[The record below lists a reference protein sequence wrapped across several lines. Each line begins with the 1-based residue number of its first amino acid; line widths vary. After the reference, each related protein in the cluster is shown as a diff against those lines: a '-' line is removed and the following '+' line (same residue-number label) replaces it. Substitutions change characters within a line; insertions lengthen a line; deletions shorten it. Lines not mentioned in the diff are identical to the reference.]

1 MSKLQVFVS
10 SVQNELATERL
21 AIVEMVSEDA
31 FLRDNV
37 QIIRFEDLP
46 AETDPVSRGYINKLD
61 ECEVYV
67 GIIGNTYGKKGRD
80 GLSSTH
86 REYKRAVQT
95 GKEILIYIKE
105 AGETQRDKEILNLIE
120 IVSNPETGHKYKNF
134 NNYRELKREVR
145 DSLLLILQ
153 NRGITPTRDQNTDF
167 ENSLHAGSDFDI
179 ALSRIPLREAM
190 FELVKLF
197 VSKVNDVSEIVA
209 EKMKMETLSAFGLI
223 YFNSEWNEYYLSNA
237 GALLFA
243 RHPER
248 YFPQIRICLDVY
260 TDEYTPDPEDSD
272 NAEGPLPKAV
282 EKALNFLQGKIRKTY
297 RIIGFKRVLVYEYP
311 IPALREAVVNAIA
324 HRDYTIRGATIRI
337 EKYPDKIQI
346 ASPGLLPHPL
356 TLPKIRSRRYK
367 AVSRNPLIAR
377 MLSYFEDIEEKGRG
391 IKRMYQRCLDHGLK
405 APDFNHSGGYFE
417 VTFYAPESM
426 DQVRVPQDALGFEIP
441 PSIIHELN
449 VKQKEIV
456 KLFLQKER
464 LTNKDLQ
471 RHFNVSRQAIQKE
484 LNHLINLGI
493 VEKHGVTRSAY
504 YALLRNDLIDN

>member
-190 FELVKLF
+190 FELV
-197 VSKVNDVSEIVA
+197 
-209 EKMKMETLSAFGLI
+209 
-223 YFNSEWNEYYLSNA
+223 
-237 GALLFA
+237 
-243 RHPER
+243 
-248 YFPQIRICLDVY
+248 
-260 TDEYTPDPEDSD
+260 
-272 NAEGPLPKAV
+272 
-282 EKALNFLQGKIRKTY
+282 
-297 RIIGFKRVLVYEYP
+297 
-311 IPALREAVVNAIA
+311 
-324 HRDYTIRGATIRI
+324 
-337 EKYPDKIQI
+337 
-346 ASPGLLPHPL
+346 
-356 TLPKIRSRRYK
+356 
-367 AVSRNPLIAR
+367 
-377 MLSYFEDIEEKGRG
+377 
-391 IKRMYQRCLDHGLK
+391 
-405 APDFNHSGGYFE
+405 
-417 VTFYAPESM
+417 
-426 DQVRVPQDALGFEIP
+426 
-441 PSIIHELN
+441 
-449 VKQKEIV
+449 
-456 KLFLQKER
+456 
-464 LTNKDLQ
+464 
-471 RHFNVSRQAIQKE
+471 
-484 LNHLINLGI
+484 
-493 VEKHGVTRSAY
+493 
-504 YALLRNDLIDN
+504 